1 MPVDPKKFKKDL
13 EELNKL
19 YKELK
24 RESMGMNDFSRG
36 AKGAEQL
43 KIYLREA
50 QGEVAELN
58 TSFADTVKFINNI
71 GKEWN
76 TGFIN
81 PLKEGTKSFKTLR
94 GLASDLEDDMRGI
107 VDLEKKQLLNI
118 QKKTLQEKENHKR
131 LIIEL
136 EDKKKLSTEEESL
149 LANLKS
155 KVKVTDIILEQTNK
169 RIKAEE
175 KIAKTAGITGA
186 LFNSLSQTL
195 GKVGI
200 GSEFFEDGKKNIRE
214 AAKSGSKLK
223 VVGAGISSIF
233 SGIGEAL
240 SDPVVI
246 FGLLTKAFTSLLAL
260 GQKFAKYTADIGK
273 SFLGMD
279 VGASK
284 VVENLKSMSSGGE
297 SLYLNFEEAKKAL
310 VGINAVA
317 GTAINVSEKQVKTYQ
332 KYSHFLGLSEEAT
345 QGLLKTS
352 TLAGGSFEE
361 IGAEITGVV
370 NGLNQSSKLSLNVN
384 DVLESVAGASATMR
398 ANIGQSPKS
407 LAQAAFE
414 AKKLGMSMDQ
424 IAAAGESSLDFQSS
438 IEKEM
443 TAELLL
449 GKNLNLEALRSA
461 SLRGDETT
469 VAKEMNRLL
478 SENYDSTKGNKIQ
491 QKALADTLGVS
502 VEEMHAMNQTRLLQ
516 NKLSAFGAEDRI
528 KAEKEVNRL
537 VGKGMTQEA
546 ALKAIADGKLETSIA
561 AGKEAEAS
569 ARMLE
574 NAKETLMV
582 SIAPI
587 AEKISKFIAKIADS
601 KELAGIMNGMQ
612 SLFKMIA
619 DNPLKSLGI
628 IGGIGLGLKVLKG
641 GKLGSAS
648 NAMYVRFSKGGG
660 GMFDKVKKILS
671 PKNKALKT
679 AQKKFSPKQI
689 AAGFGG
695 KEAKDQLLKK
705 SGSVGLKS
713 IAKKTGTKSVAKVG
727 AKLGAKAIGK
737 SILKKI
743 PGVGLLA
750 GIGFGLQRAMKG
762 DFAGAALELAS
773 GAVSL
778 VPGVGT
784 AASIAIDAGLA
795 AKDISSAS
803 SGGGTAADFIS
814 RPGQPI
820 QKFRKDDI
828 IVGGTSLSGGG
839 GNNSEVVSLLQEL
852 LLEVKKG
859 GNVYMDGNKVGRSLA
874 LATSNMG

>member
-1 MPVDPKKFKKDL
+1 MPVDPKKMKKDL

-24 RESMGMNDFSRG
+24 RESVGMGDFSQG

-50 QGEVAELN
+50 RNEVSELN
-58 TSFADTVKFINNI
+58 TSFADTVDFINNI
-71 GKEWN
+71 GKEFN
-76 TGFIN
+76 KGFNN
-81 PLKEGTKSFKTLR
+81 PLKEGTRSFKILR
-94 GLASDLEDDMRGI
+94 GLASDLEDDMLGI
-107 VDLEKKQLLNI
+107 VDLEKKQLLSI
-118 QKKTLQEKENHKR
+118 KKKTKQEQQSHIRIIKNLKEKEKTQEGINEEEQALLDNLESEVDATKIILDQTEKR
-131 LIIEL
+131 L
-136 EDKKKLSTEEESL
+136 
-149 LANLKS
+149 
-155 KVKVTDIILEQTNK
+155 QQ
-169 RIKAEE
+169 EE

-186 LFNSLSQTL
+186 IFNSLSKTL

-223 VVGAGISSIF
+223 VVGAGISSVF
-233 SGIGEAL
+233 SGIGQAL
-240 SDPVVI
+240 GDPVAM

-260 GQKFAKYTADIGK
+260 GQKFSKYTADIGK

-279 VGASK
+279 AGAANVAK
-284 VVENLKSMSSGGE
+284 NLKKMATGVNGV
-297 SLYLNFEEAKKAL
+297 YLNFEEAKKAL
-310 VGINAVA
+310 IGINAVA
-317 GTAINVSEKQVKTYQ
+317 GTAINVSEKQVLQYQ

-352 TLAGGSFEE
+352 TLAGSSFEE

-370 NGLNQSSKLSLNVN
+370 DGLNQSSKLSLNVN

-407 LAQAAFE
+407 LAKAAFE

-443 TAELLL
+443 AAELLL

-461 SLRGDETT
+461 SLRGDEIT

-537 VGKGMTQEA
+537 VAKGISQED
-546 ALKAIADGKLETSIA
+546 ALKQIADGKLEASVK
-561 AGKEAEAS
+561 AGETAEES
-569 ARMLE
+569 QRILE
-574 NAKETLMV
+574 QAKETLMNGL
-582 SIAPI
+582 API
-587 AEKISKFIAKIADS
+587 AKQVAEAVSEIASSDSFKSFLKTMGDIMGWIAKHPKLVMAAVG
-601 KELAGIMNGMQ
+601 L
-612 SLFKMIA
+612 KMIS
-619 DNPLKSLGI
+619 SLIPKPVYLVG
-628 IGGIGLGLKVLKG
+628 KG
-641 GKLGSAS
+641 GKMIGDIGNMFKKKPDALAKAS
-648 NAMYVRFSKGGG
+648 
-660 GMFDKVKKILS
+660 
-671 PKNKALKT
+671 
-679 AQKKFSPKQI
+679 QKFSPKQI

-695 KEAKDQLLKK
+695 KAAKDQLAKK
-705 SGSVGLKS
+705 GGAVGLKS

-778 VPGVGT
+778 VPGFGT
-784 AASIAIDAGLA
+784 AASVAIDAGLA
-795 AKDISSAS
+795 AKDIASAS
-803 SGGGTAADFIS
+803 SGGETAADFIS

-828 IVGGTSLSGGG
+828 IVGGTSLGGG
-839 GNNSEVVSLLQEL
+839 GNNGEVIALLKELVSA
-852 LLEVKKG
+852 VKEG
-859 GNVYMDGNKVGRSLA
+859 GDVFIDGNKVGKSLA

>member
-58 TSFADTVKFINNI
+58 TSFADTVEFINNI

-186 LFNSLSQTL
+186 LFSSLSQTL

-233 SGIGEAL
+233 SGIGQAL
-240 SDPVVI
+240 GDPVVM
-246 FGLLTKAFTSLLAL
+246 FGLITKAFTSLLAL

-279 VGASK
+279 AGAEN
-284 VVENLKSMSSGGE
+284 VAENLKKMATGVNGV
-297 SLYLNFEEAKKAL
+297 YLNFEEARKAL
-310 VGINAVA
+310 IGINAVA
-317 GTAINVSEKQVKTYQ
+317 GTAINVSEKQVLQYQ

-352 TLAGGSFEE
+352 TLAGSSFEE

-370 NGLNQSSKLSLNVN
+370 DGLNQSSKLSLNVN

-461 SLRGDETT
+461 SLRGDEIT

-502 VEEMHAMNQTRLLQ
+502 VEEMHSMNQTRLLQ

-537 VGKGMTQEA
+537 VATGISQEA
-546 ALKAIADGKLETSIA
+546 ALKQIADGKLEASIA
-561 AGKEAEAS
+561 AGEEAEAS
-569 ARMLE
+569 QRILE
-574 NAKETLMV
+574 QAKETLMNGL
-582 SIAPI
+582 API
-587 AEKISKFIAKIADS
+587 AKQVAEAVAKIASSDS
-601 KELAGIMNGMQ
+601 
-612 SLFKMIA
+612 FK
-619 DNPLKSLGI
+619 S
-628 IGGIGLGLKVLKG
+628 
-641 GKLGSAS
+641 
-648 NAMYVRFSKGGG
+648 F
-660 GMFDKVKKILS
+660 
-671 PKNKALKT
+671 LKT
-679 AQKKFSPKQI
+679 MGDVMGWIAKHPKLVM
-689 AAGFGG
+689 AA
-695 KEAKDQLLKK
+695 
-705 SGSVGLKS
+705 VGLKMIS
-713 IAKKTGTKSVAKVG
+713 GMMAKPVYIVGKNGKALNGIGDMFKKKPEKVTQAVMKNTGKVISGASAQSAVKAGSATAMKKAGTKTTAKLG

-839 GNNSEVVSLLQEL
+839 GNNSEVISLLKEL
-852 LLEVKKG
+852 ISEVRKG
-859 GNVYMDGNKVGRSLA
+859 GDVYMDGNKVGRSLV